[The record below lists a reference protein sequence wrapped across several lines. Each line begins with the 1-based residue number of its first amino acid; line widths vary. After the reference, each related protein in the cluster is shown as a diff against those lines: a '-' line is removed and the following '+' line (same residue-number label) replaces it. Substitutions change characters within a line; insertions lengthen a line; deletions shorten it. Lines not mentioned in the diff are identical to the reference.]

1 MIIDRLTRMRVSLEK
16 FVYFQRTNGKV
27 ENYYYY
33 LDNEISG
40 VSAADIISCT
50 MNSL

>member
-1 MIIDRLTRMRVSLEK
+1 MIIDGLNSGESFFRKVCTFSKDEW
-16 FVYFQRTNGKV
+16 KV

-33 LDNEISG
+33 IDNEISG